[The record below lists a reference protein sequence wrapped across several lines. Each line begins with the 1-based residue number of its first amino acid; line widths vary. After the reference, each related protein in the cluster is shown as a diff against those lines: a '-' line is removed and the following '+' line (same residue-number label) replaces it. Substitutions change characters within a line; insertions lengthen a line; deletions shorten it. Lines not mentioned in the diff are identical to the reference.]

1 MVERRSNTCYGSIPF
16 PPVFRPVMPPFF
28 GMDDS
33 WHDQGQKIPYRPFA
47 ARRIPQ
53 GGRTGCLP
61 KQVVRQPRRS
71 SAWST
76 DARTQGKIWAQLFFF
91 HLPEELPVSR
101 SAAPMHGCGDAG
113 SVPRYLR
120 PLPVVARC
128 CPLLPERCPRCPNRS
143 PPPPPVSCDMVQV
156 HIVGRGV
163 GRGVGARDR
172 PPRHRGRPRHIETL
186 GGKIL
191 RLGSPK
197 AKALGAAKTLLHGR
211 PRHEASWA
219 AKRTTRG
226 GRPRGVADGQ
236 RYDGFMAGGVVG
248 HSCRPT
254 LSLHRVFLSMTR
266 IA

>member
-1 MVERRSNTCYGSIPF
+1 MLRFHPISPRFSPRHAIF
-16 PPVFRPVMPPFF
+16 PVPVM
-28 GMDDS
+28 S

-101 SAAPMHGCGDAG
+101 SAALMHGCGDAG

-128 CPLLPERCPRCPNRS
+128 CPNVALVAPTVPHPRRRYRATHPDKPSTPRDNASAAMLCRPIS
-143 PPPPPVSCDMVQV
+143 GTQ
-156 HIVGRGV
+156 GV
-163 GRGVGARDR
+163 G
-172 PPRHRGRPRHIETL
+172 HR
-186 GGKIL
+186 
-191 RLGSPK
+191 
-197 AKALGAAKTLLHGR
+197 
-211 PRHEASWA
+211 
-219 AKRTTRG
+219 
-226 GRPRGVADGQ
+226 
-236 RYDGFMAGGVVG
+236 VG
-248 HSCRPT
+248 HVRKFECCRRAT
-254 LSLHRVFLSMTR
+254 LRRGSASM
-266 IA
+266 